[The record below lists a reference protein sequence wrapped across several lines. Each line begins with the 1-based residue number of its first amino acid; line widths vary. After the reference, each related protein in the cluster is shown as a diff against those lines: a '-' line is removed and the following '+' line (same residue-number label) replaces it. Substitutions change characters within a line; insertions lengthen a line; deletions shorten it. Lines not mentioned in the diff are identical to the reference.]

1 MLNRSDT
8 TLRGQ
13 CFFFRKLIL
22 ILLRQLKI
30 ILRIQCFLKVA
41 VRSLT
46 PLTHLTFVVSLRY
59 RPDTNLISVFLKTVS
74 WFGVCLMSSDLFMN
88 FILVSILFTLLILNV
103 YILVILMRILP
114 SYIAQVKLD
123 LDAILLN
130 VRRNSPVPLV
140 AILPSLLP
148 RIHPIYLVGELRGS
162 ASFLVLRRLDLAFE
176 YERLLLKVFLRR

>member
-13 CFFFRKLIL
+13 SIFFRKLIL
-22 ILLRQLKI
+22 ILLRQLEV

-46 PLTHLTFVVSLRY
+46 PLTYLTFVVSLRY
-59 RPDTNLISVFLKTVS
+59 RPDADLIAVFLKIVS
-74 WFGVCLMSSDLFMN
+74 WFSVCLTWSTLLMI
-88 FILVSILFTLLILNV
+88 FILVSIHIKLLILNLD
-103 YILVILMRILP
+103 ILVILIRILS

-140 AILPSLLP
+140 AILPSLMP

-162 ASFLVLRRLDLAFE
+162 ASFLVLRRLDLAF
-176 YERLLLKVFLRR
+176 KF